1 MIDVT
6 GALKAPAAVKPRR
19 DRYFGGEVNDLK
31 EFDED
36 EWADPDDPVFDDPGD
51 E

>member
-1 MIDVT
+1 MVDT
-6 GALKAPAAVKPRR
+6 TKATQAPRPRR
-19 DRYFGGEVNDLK
+19 DRYFGGVVNDLK

-36 EWADPDDPVFDDPGD
+36 EWADPDDPALDDSDG